1 VARERRGW
9 ENWEKGGKVGFVDI
23 IQWIVIDVFF
33 VYVFRKEGGG
43 YKPYIGYLDISVP
56 TRRKKEKKRGCMRQ
70 LGCCWF
76 DGVGSCAPL
85 DKGTRG
91 FESGTGTGTGIL
103 NIRE

>member
-1 VARERRGW
+1 MDLFPTFPGFWLSTATNRGSRAQRLG
-9 ENWEKGGKVGFVDI
+9 EL
-23 IQWIVIDVFF
+23 